1 MENKEHLPLYNAYWE
16 ALHGPH
22 REIANITD
30 LACVYKD
37 QYYSFAAVKENT
49 EKAYRELASIVKPG
63 RRIALREIGKTVDY
77 DEWNH
82 LASPLGVR
90 MVLDDTINVPDL
102 PYEQLVESDIPD
114 IISLS
119 KLSSHVEE
127 LNQAKIRIGD
137 FYGIREDGRVVA
149 MAGERTQLEGYSE
162 VSGVVTHPD
171 YRKRGYGGGLTLF
184 KCRQVQERGKIPF
197 LGVIEENDGAVRLYH
212 KLGFKT
218 LYTAHLDIL
227 QRTEVNVL

>member
-1 MENKEHLPLYNAYWE
+1 
-16 ALHGPH
+16 
-22 REIANITD
+22 
-30 LACVYKD
+30 
-37 QYYSFAAVKENT
+37 
-49 EKAYRELASIVKPG
+49 
-63 RRIALREIGKTVDY
+63 
-77 DEWNH
+77 
-82 LASPLGVR
+82 
-90 MVLDDTINVPDL
+90 MVFDDPINVPDL
-102 PYEQLVESDIPD
+102 QIVKLVESDIPD
-114 IISLS
+114 MIALS

-127 LNQAKIRIGD
+127 LNHAKISVGD

-149 MAGERTQLEGYSE
+149 MAGERVQLEGYSE

-171 YRKRGYGGGLTLF
+171 YRKRGIGGGLTLF

-218 LYTAHLDIL
+218 LYTTHLDIL

>member
-22 REIANITD
+22 REIAYITD
-30 LACVYKD
+30 LACAYRD
-37 QYYSFAAVKENT
+37 QYYSFSAVKENT

-63 RRIALREIGKTVDY
+63 RRIAIRGTGEKVDY
-77 DEWNH
+77 PEWDH

-90 MVLDDTINVPDL
+90 MVLDDPINVPDL
-102 PYEQLVESDIPD
+102 PYVKLVESDIPEM
-114 IISLS
+114 IALS
-119 KLSSHVEE
+119 KLSSHVED
-127 LNQAKIRIGD
+127 LNHSKIRIGD

-149 MAGERTQLEGYSE
+149 MAGERVQLEGYSE

-184 KCRQVQERGKIPF
+184 KCNQVQERGKIPF
-197 LGVIEENDGAVRLYH
+197 LGVIEANDGAVRLYQ

-218 LYTAHLDIL
+218 LYTGHLDIL
-227 QRTEVNVL
+227 LRTEVNVF